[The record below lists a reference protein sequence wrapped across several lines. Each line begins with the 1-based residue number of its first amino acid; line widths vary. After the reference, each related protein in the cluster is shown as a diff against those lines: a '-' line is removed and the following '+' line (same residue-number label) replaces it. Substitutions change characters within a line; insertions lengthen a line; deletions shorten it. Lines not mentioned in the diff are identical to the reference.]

1 MLVLIAKVPSFYFER
16 LSEVNY
22 GGRIFAETSV
32 EGSPKILDAGLV
44 IYPSVVFF
52 WAPMKFPAKFIGDWS
67 GFYTNNGAEVE
78 FELAGLKE
86 PKIEEPIG

>member
-1 MLVLIAKVPSFYFER
+1 LIAKVPSFYFER

-52 WAPMKFPAKFIGDWS
+52 
-67 GFYTNNGAEVE
+67 
-78 FELAGLKE
+78 
-86 PKIEEPIG
+86 